1 MSVVLCSFTCTIFT
15 IKIMTTF
22 GAAVI
27 IIHKLLENKTRG
39 LGGGNNKADLVLA
52 ARTIDKWGRNIK
64 ETTES
69 ERGNIAS
76 SPLLT
81 DGYPTLAYLPC
92 PILFIQVSNHSS
104 SQLFKDDKLE

>member
-1 MSVVLCSFTCTIFT
+1 
-15 IKIMTTF
+15 MTTF

-69 ERGNIAS
+69 ERGE
-76 SPLLT
+76 
-81 DGYPTLAYLPC
+81 Y
-92 PILFIQVSNHSS
+92 
-104 SQLFKDDKLE
+104 SQLTSPHGWLPHFGLLALSNFIYTSIQPFIFPTFQRRQIGVI